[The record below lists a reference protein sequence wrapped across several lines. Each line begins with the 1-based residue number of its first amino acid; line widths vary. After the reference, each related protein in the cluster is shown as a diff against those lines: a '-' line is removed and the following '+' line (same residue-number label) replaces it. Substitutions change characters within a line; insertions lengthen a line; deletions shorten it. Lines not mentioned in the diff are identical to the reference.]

1 MQELG
6 GSGVW
11 VKGRRR
17 RRRRRRGGGGDT
29 HWVTECIYIV
39 LQATYMHP

>member
-1 MQELG
+1 MGEG
-6 GSGVW
+6 EEEEEEEE
-11 VKGRRR
+11 
-17 RRRRRRGGGGDT
+17 GGGGDT